1 MTNLKPGEK
10 ELLDWLQAARAARRS
25 CENKFAFDALI
36 THQEARLNIVRG
48 PSITYRLATL
58 DDAEGIFALF
68 QEVGPDIPLPL
79 DTEAQQCLFLVVT
92 GECINSKESW
102 VAVDAAGAIL
112 GSVLARALPHKGKG
126 LFLEYVGVRES
137 WRGRGIFPGFMKK
150 LKANGVPLTA
160 SVLHG
165 NKSGMVDRFVKQGFT
180 KGEADHKETKLSW
193 A

>member
-1 MTNLKPGEK
+1 MVSAGVGNRTRA
-10 ELLDWLQAARAARRS
+10 ELQTVTHGHVAEWLRS
-25 CENKFAFDALI
+25 GLQN
-36 THQEARLNIVRG
+36 RLPRFNSGRG
-48 PSITYRLATL
+48 LH
-58 DDAEGIFALF
+58 
-68 QEVGPDIPLPL
+68 
-79 DTEAQQCLFLVVT
+79 
-92 GECINSKESW
+92 
-102 VAVDAAGAIL
+102 
-112 GSVLARALPHKGKG
+112 ARALPHKGKG